1 MAQESMDISDWRAR
15 IDTVDQI
22 LVDLVNRRLE
32 FAIEIGRLKR
42 ASGTQVRDAARERE
56 LIDRLQRHNN
66 GPMSDAAIN
75 DLFTRI
81 IAEARILEGE
91 TS

>member
-1 MAQESMDISDWRAR
+1 MSESTDIEHWRVQ

-22 LVDLVNRRLE
+22 LVDLINKRLG

-42 ASGTQVRDAARERE
+42 ASGQQVRDAGRERE
-56 LIDRLQRHNN
+56 IIARLQRYNN
-66 GPMSDAAIN
+66 GPMGDAAIE

-81 IAEARILEGE
+81 IAEARILEGDDQ
-91 TS
+91 